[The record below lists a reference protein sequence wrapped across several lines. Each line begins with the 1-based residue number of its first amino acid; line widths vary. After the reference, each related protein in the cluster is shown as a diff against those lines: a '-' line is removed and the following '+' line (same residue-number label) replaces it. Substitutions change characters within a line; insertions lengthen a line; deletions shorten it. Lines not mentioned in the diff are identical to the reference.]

1 MRNRLPLLLL
11 SQKDAISKLDAAL
24 NEEVHGSFSEKTH
37 FVKSV
42 PWDCENWKEAITSS
56 FKVMDKEIKL
66 QENLDFSCSG
76 TTAVV
81 AIRQVNEP
89 ELLKFP
95 FIFLSFCFFKI
106 FRLLIFFLV
115 SVIEN
120 SNREKILL

>member
-24 NEEVHGSFSEKTH
+24 NEEVHGSLSEKTN

-42 PWDCENWKEAITSS
+42 QWDCENWKEAITSS

-89 ELLKFP
+89 ELLTFP

-106 FRLLIFFLV
+106 FRFLNFFFL
-115 SVIEN
+115 S
-120 SNREKILL
+120 L